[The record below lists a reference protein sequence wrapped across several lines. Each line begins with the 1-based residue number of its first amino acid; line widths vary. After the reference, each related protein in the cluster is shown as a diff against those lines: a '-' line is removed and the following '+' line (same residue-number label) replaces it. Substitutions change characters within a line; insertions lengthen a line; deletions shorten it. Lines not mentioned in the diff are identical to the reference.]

1 MNGNKKF
8 KIEGVNSKE
17 ITAFLIMIGV
27 IIILLF
33 FELFLFEGR
42 TDVRDDNIKIEKKLQ
57 EMSEVTVKA
66 EEKTVYHEL
75 NNIISMMNNKDYDG
89 LYSKLKDDYKEY
101 YFNDLETFKG
111 FMDKYAAKKYYPKY
125 TSYYRDG
132 DLYYIMIEFLQEEY
146 TREDLLSE
154 RTVKVDTIVLEEVE
168 KNTFKFAM
176 NGFVEN
182 IIHNTSKTVDGVT
195 FTLQNSVR
203 NIETMKTNLMIKN
216 NSDRSVSINSSD
228 IYPDIYGSITSK
240 VSVNSSLYLDPGE
253 VGVLSIEYYFQ
264 YNSNREFKGVVI
276 NEILFTGGK
285 GIENIKLSI

>member
-8 KIEGVNSKE
+8 KIEGVDRKE

-27 IIILLF
+27 IIILLI

-42 TDVRDDNIKIEKKLQ
+42 PEAIEDSIKVQNKLQ
-57 EMSEVTVKA
+57 EMAEVTVEV

-75 NNIISMMNNKDYDG
+75 NDIISMMNNKDYKG
-89 LYSKLKDDYKEY
+89 MYAKLKDDYKEY
-101 YFNDLETFKG
+101 YFNDFEAFKG
-111 FMDKYAAKKYYPKY
+111 FVDKYAAKKYYPKY

-132 DLYYIMIEFLQEEY
+132 DLYYIMVDFLQEEY

-182 IIHNTSKTVDGVT
+182 IIHNTTKTVEGVT

-203 NIETMKTNLMIKN
+203 NVETMKTNIMIKN
-216 NSDRSVSINSSD
+216 GSDRSVSINSSD
-228 IYPDIYGSITSK
+228 IYPDISGSITSK
-240 VSVNSSLYLDPGE
+240 VSANSSLYLDPGE

-264 YNSNREFKGVVI
+264 YNSNREFKGVII